1 MVDIKLIEQKIELE
15 TELKDAKLWL
25 AQKELV
31 SYNVYKEANPT
42 SREAMDK
49 VVSRLKLE
57 DDSWL
62 EKESDLITKEVMYK
76 KVALIVEVLNN
87 TLNAMSRHSDISK
100 NYFEELISTY
110 SSYSNALGVGG
121 YIKNEVDWEK
131 VSQDSRMDR

>member
-1 MVDIKLIEQKIELE
+1 MLDIKLIEQKIELE

-25 AQKELV
+25 AQKEV
-31 SYNVYKEANPT
+31 VEYNNFKEANPT

-62 EKESDLITKEVMYK
+62 EKEADLITKEVMYK

-100 NYFEELISTY
+100 SYFEELQS
-110 SSYSNALGVGG
+110 G
-121 YIKNEVDWEK
+121 YIK
-131 VSQDSRMDR
+131 SLGL

>member
-1 MVDIKLIEQKIELE
+1 MLDIKVLQLKIELE

-25 AQKELV
+25 NQKEV
-31 SYNVYKEANPT
+31 VEYNNFKEANPT

-57 DDSWL
+57 DDSWM
-62 EKESDLITKEVMYK
+62 EKEADLITKEVMYK

-100 NYFEELISTY
+100 SYFEELQS
-110 SSYSNALGVGG
+110 G
-121 YIKNEVDWEK
+121 YIK
-131 VSQDSRMDR
+131 SLGL

>member
-1 MVDIKLIEQKIELE
+1 MLDIKLIEQKIELE

-57 DDSWL
+57 DETWL
-62 EKESDLITKEVMYK
+62 EKEAELIMKEVMYK
-76 KVALIVEVLNN
+76 KVALVVEVLNN
-87 TLNAMSRHSDISK
+87 TLNAMSRHKDISK
-100 NYFEELISTY
+100 GYFEELQS
-110 SSYSNALGVGG
+110 G
-121 YIKNEVDWEK
+121 YIKSLEL
-131 VSQDSRMDR
+131 

>member
-1 MVDIKLIEQKIELE
+1 MIDIKLLQLKIELE

-42 SREAMDK
+42 SRESMDK

-62 EKESDLITKEVMYK
+62 EREADLIIKEVMYK
-76 KVALIVEVLNN
+76 KVALIVDILNN

-100 NYFEELISTY
+100 RYFEELQS
-110 SSYSNALGVGG
+110 G
-121 YIKNEVDWEK
+121 YIK
-131 VSQDSRMDR
+131 SL